1 MIEGVSEMC
10 VGREGIYLIV
20 EGRGV
25 TWEVTAAVGGAP
37 AAPGFSVGREI
48 AMSEGIC
55 VVNGTWAML
64 VVRAV
69 DERVVVV
76 AVVVGGGSGGAGL
89 MGKMSALYQLSI
101 AIARDGGETSDDEEE
116 EDCGGAIDVD
126 GCCCCGGGGCIDNDG
141 ADDIDNDVCKT
152 LLPPPPPPSPPAVA
166 LISRRSR
173 SGQGPGPYVSI
184 TSHNNPH
191 STPLCPFNTASIA
204 WGDTKA
210 GGKGGH
216 RSN

>member
-1 MIEGVSEMC
+1 MD
-10 VGREGIYLIV
+10 V

-25 TWEVTAAVGGAP
+25 TWELTAAVGGAP
-37 AAPGFSVGREI
+37 AAPRLSIGLEKAV
-48 AMSEGIC
+48 SEGTC
-55 VVNGTWAML
+55 VMNGTWAVF
-64 VVRAV
+64 VVRTV
-69 DERVVVV
+69 DERVVL
-76 AVVVGGGSGGAGL
+76 AVVVVGSGAGGGL
-89 MGKMSALYQLSI
+89 MGKISALYQLSI
-101 AIARDGGETSDDEEE
+101 AIARDGGETSDDEE
-116 EDCGGAIDVD
+116 DDDGSGAIDVD
-126 GCCCCGGGGCIDNDG
+126 GCCCCGGGCIDNDG

-210 GGKGGH
+210 GSKGGQ